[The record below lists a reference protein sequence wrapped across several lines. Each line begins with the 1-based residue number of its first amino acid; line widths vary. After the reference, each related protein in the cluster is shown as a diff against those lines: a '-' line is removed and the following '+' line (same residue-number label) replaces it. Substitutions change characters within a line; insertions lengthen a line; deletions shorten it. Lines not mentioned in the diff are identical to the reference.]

1 MKSLTVTGF
10 WRWFQTQIAAVNG
23 RGSRRLRRRQT
34 DPFSTIAAVV
44 EPLESRQ
51 LLTVT
56 FHGGAVLNNVQAQAV
71 YLGTDW
77 QNNASLQSQ
86 TGQLDQFVKT
96 IVNSPYMDGLTQAGY
111 GVGRGT
117 SSGGILVNVGIN
129 KSVYLTDAQIQ
140 SDLQSLVQHGQVQ
153 APNANRL
160 YIVYVEPGV
169 AIQDGS
175 STSIKDFDGY
185 HSSFVGKTAAGLS
198 TDIRYAVIAYPGSP
212 NVSSGSQGFST
223 NFAQMT
229 SVTSHELA
237 EAVTNP
243 DAFTKSAGG
252 KLVGGWWDDAYV
264 QANKPPEIGDIT
276 LNSRTTFDG
285 YTVQEVSNRNDQP
298 IDPNNLGQVQTLTP
312 PSVAATAISST
323 VAQVSWNSVSGAQ
336 GYRVYEWN
344 GSQRVLL
351 STFGSST
358 TSVQITGLRPATTTY
373 FEVEAINSTQVADS
387 AWASVTTPSAQNL
400 GAPLVSAA
408 AQSSSSV
415 LLTWNSQQAAQG
427 YRVYWWNGSQA
438 VLLSTVGSSTT
449 SITITNLNPGST
461 SYFLIEA
468 YNSSQVADS
477 AWVSAVTPVAQV
489 SGNNFAG
496 TPGPAGGS
504 SGLPTPAFSLLQ
516 SFNGSDRSRRHEG

>member
-1 MKSLTVTGF
+1 MGYIMKSLSVTRF
-10 WRWFQTQIAAVNG
+10 LRWFQTQAASFKG
-23 RGSRRLRRRQT
+23 RGSRRLRRRSMN
-34 DPFSTIAAVV
+34 PFSTIAAEV
-44 EPLESRQ
+44 EQLESRQ
-51 LLTVT
+51 LLSVT
-56 FHGGAVLNNVQAQAV
+56 FHGGAVLSAVETQAV

-77 QNNASLQSQ
+77 QNNASLRTQA
-86 TGQLDQFVKT
+86 GQLDQFVKT

-117 SSGGILVNVGIN
+117 SSGGVLVNVGIN

-140 SDLQSLVQHGQVQ
+140 GDLQSLIQHGQVQ
-153 APNANRL
+153 PPDANRL

-175 STSIKDFDGY
+175 STSVKDFDGY
-185 HSSFVGKTAAGLS
+185 HSSFVGKTASGLA

-212 NVSSGSQGFST
+212 NVSIAAQGFSS

-237 EAVTNP
+237 EAATNP
-243 DAFTKSAGG
+243 DAFTKSSGG
-252 KLVGGWWDDAYV
+252 KLVGGWWDDAYL

-276 LNSRTTFDG
+276 LNSRTTLDG

-298 IDPNNLGQVQTLTP
+298 IDPNNLGQVQTLIAP
-312 PSVAATAISST
+312 NASASAVSST
-323 VAQVSWNSVSGAQ
+323 VARVSWNSVSSAQ

-351 STFGSST
+351 GTFSAST
-358 TSVQITGLRPATTTY
+358 TNIQVTGLGAATTNY
-373 FEVEAINSTQVADS
+373 FQVEVFNSTQVADS
-387 AWASVTTPSAQNL
+387 AWASVTTPSAQSL
-400 GAPLVSAA
+400 STPLVSATA
-408 AQSSSSV
+408 LSSSSV
-415 LLTWNSQQAAQG
+415 LVTWNSQPAEQG

-449 SITITNLNPGST
+449 SITISSLNPGST

-468 YNSSQVADS
+468 YNSSQIANS
-477 AWVSAVTPVAQV
+477 AWVAAVTPFAPVRAV
-489 SGNNFAG
+489 DVTSMPGSAGNSV
-496 TPGPAGGS
+496 PPS
-504 SGLPTPAFSLLQ
+504 TPALSLL
-516 SFNGSDRSRRHEG
+516 DTRRGRF